1 VGGLQQTGSFQHQRL
16 TSRTARTRGLGAKAA
31 SLQSVHR
38 STTDLVRARRFAEA
52 GSTLEAFASGLPGDH
67 ASSEAARS
75 LRHLCVTAA
84 EHQRLSRELEG
95 AAKRHRIAEQRMG
108 RTIAG
113 RLAGWNPHPAEAAA
127 PPPAPGVRV
136 EARVLGPLAVAID
149 GVPIDRWGS
158 LKARALF
165 EYLLLSWDKP
175 VRRELLMHV
184 FWPRHSRGSARNNLN
199 VSLYN
204 LRRTL
209 ADGRPDGHILYADGC
224 YRLNPEISWWIDRTQ
239 FLAGLPEA
247 QMLLQSGDS
256 TAAVAAYQAAVA
268 LYRGPLFE
276 DDTTSDWHLGEQAR
290 LADLHLDALERLG
303 ELHLELRDLTLA
315 ERAAKQALAD
325 DPCRES
331 AHRLLMRCY
340 AQRQEHHLVSRQLQ
354 ICATSLRSQF
364 GIAPAPETVE
374 VCESITMPG

>member
-1 VGGLQQTGSFQHQRL
+1 MRPSTG
-16 TSRTARTRGLGAKAA
+16 
-31 SLQSVHR
+31 
-38 STTDLVRARRFAEA
+38 DLVRARRFAQA
-52 GSTLEAFASGLPGDH
+52 GSMLESFASGLPPEH
-67 ASSEAARS
+67 ASAEAARS
-75 LRHLCVTAA
+75 LGRLCSAAA

-95 AAKRHRIAEQRMG
+95 AAERHRIAERRLG
-108 RTIAG
+108 RTISD
-113 RLAGWNPHPAEAAA
+113 RLARWEPQPTGAVSA
-127 PPPAPGVRV
+127 PPPAPAARV
-136 EARVLGPLAVAID
+136 EARVLGPLVVTID
-149 GVPIDRWGS
+149 GVPVDRWGS

-209 ADGRPDGHILYADGC
+209 ADGRPDRHILYGDGC
-224 YRLNPEISWWIDRTQ
+224 YQLNPEISWWVDRTQ
-239 FLAGLPEA
+239 FLARLPEA
-247 QMLLQSGDS
+247 QIHLQSGD
-256 TAAVAAYQAAVA
+256 TAAAVAAYQAAVA

-276 DDTTSDWHLGEQAR
+276 DDTTSDWHLGEQAH
-290 LADLHLDALERLG
+290 LADLYLDALERLG
-303 ELHLELRDLTLA
+303 ELHLELQDLTLA
-315 ERAAKQALAD
+315 ERTARQALAD

-354 ICATSLRSQF
+354 ICATSLRRQF

-374 VCESITMPG
+374 VCESITTRG

>member
-1 VGGLQQTGSFQHQRL
+1 M
-16 TSRTARTRGLGAKAA
+16 
-31 SLQSVHR
+31 
-38 STTDLVRARRFAEA
+38 
-52 GSTLEAFASGLPGDH
+52 LESFASRSPGDD
-67 ASSEAARS
+67 ASAEAARS
-75 LRHLCVTAA
+75 LSHLCSAAA

-95 AAKRHRIAEQRMG
+95 AAKRHRIAEKRMG
-108 RTIAG
+108 RTIAA
-113 RLAGWNPHPAEAAA
+113 RLAGWSPQPTRAAAA
-127 PPPAPGVRV
+127 PLPAPAARV
-136 EARVLGPLAVAID
+136 EARVLGPLAVTID
-149 GVPIDRWGS
+149 GVPVDRWGS

-165 EYLLLSWDKP
+165 EYLLLSWEKP

-209 ADGRPDGHILYADGC
+209 ADGMPGQHILYADGC
-224 YRLNPEISWWIDRTQ
+224 YQLNPEISWWVDRTQ
-239 FLAGLPEA
+239 FLAKLPEA
-247 QMLLQSGDS
+247 QIHVQSGDDL
-256 TAAVAAYQAAVA
+256 AAVAAYQAAVA

-276 DDTTSDWHLGEQAR
+276 DDTTSDWHLGEQAY
-290 LADLHLDALERLG
+290 LADLYLDALERLG
-303 ELHLELRDLTLA
+303 ELYLELHDLTLA
-315 ERAAKQALAD
+315 EHTAKQVLAG

-354 ICATSLRSQF
+354 ICETSLRRQF

-374 VCESITMPG
+374 VCESITTRG

>member
-1 VGGLQQTGSFQHQRL
+1 V
-16 TSRTARTRGLGAKAA
+16 
-31 SLQSVHR
+31 
-38 STTDLVRARRFAEA
+38 
-52 GSTLEAFASGLPGDH
+52 LEGFASRSSGDH
-67 ASSEAARS
+67 ASAEAARS
-75 LRHLCVTAA
+75 LSHLCSAA
-84 EHQRLSRELEG
+84 DEHQRLSRELEG
-95 AAKRHRIAEQRMG
+95 AAKRHRMAEQRMG
-108 RTIAG
+108 RTIAD
-113 RLAGWNPHPAEAAA
+113 RLAGWTSCPAPAADAPPAA
-127 PPPAPGVRV
+127 PAARV
-136 EARVLGPLAVAID
+136 EVRVLGPLSVMIE

-209 ADGRPDGHILYADGC
+209 ADGGSDRHILYADGC
-224 YRLNPEISWWIDRTQ
+224 YQLNPEISWWIDRTQ
-239 FLAGLPEA
+239 FLARLPEA
-247 QMLLQSGDS
+247 QMHLRSGDS

-276 DDTTSDWHLGEQAR
+276 DDTTSDWHLGEQAH
-290 LADLHLDALERLG
+290 LADVYLDALERLG
-303 ELHLELRDLTLA
+303 ELHLELHDVALA
-315 ERAAKQALAD
+315 EHTARQALAG
-325 DPCRES
+325 DPCREA

-354 ICATSLRSQF
+354 ICATTLRRQF

-374 VCESITMPG
+374 VCESITTRRE